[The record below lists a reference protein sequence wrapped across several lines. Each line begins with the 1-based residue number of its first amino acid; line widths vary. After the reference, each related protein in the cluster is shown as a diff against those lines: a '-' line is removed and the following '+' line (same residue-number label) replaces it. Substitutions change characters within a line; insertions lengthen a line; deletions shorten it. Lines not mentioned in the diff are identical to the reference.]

1 MWELLGELLEAA
13 AAAWR
18 LARGRGEPLHRV
30 AVELAPAGGF
40 GTRPAGHAVHV
51 DGSVTAAGAAGVG
64 VWHGAGH
71 AGNAAGH
78 LGVGNAS
85 NNVAELAAIYWA
97 LLRHPRGA
105 RLTVY
110 SDSRHALAQLR
121 ARAAAGAFCQ
131 CSSERGAP
139 LLLNAVLLLLFLR
152 RAPTTFRKVAAHGAS
167 RDNAAADRL
176 AKLGAERRGGSGEA
190 IHVVG
195 VPHPELGQEVAA
207 VVVPREA
214 GADTATLER
223 ELAAHTAA
231 ELAHYKVPT
240 RWRIDPLPLPRNA
253 TGKVVRPAIAP

>member
-105 RLTVY
+105 KLTVY

-121 ARAAAGAFCQ
+121 ARSAAGAFCRR
-131 CSSERGAP
+131 SSERGAP

-195 VPHPELGQEVAA
+195 VPHPS
-207 VVVPREA
+207 A
-214 GADTATLER
+214 GRRAR
-223 ELAAHTAA
+223 LAA
-231 ELAHYKVPT
+231 LWGQ
-240 RWRIDPLPLPRNA
+240 WRAFLRSDGGGGDGA
-253 TGKVVRPAIAP
+253 G